1 MVLQNVNEP
10 RRSLVVANW
19 KMHKTIEQAAALAV
33 AVSAR
38 VIDFCAVQ
46 DIVICPPFTSLATVQ
61 AVLANTPIAL
71 GAQNLHW
78 EVEGAFTGEVSA
90 AMILTSGC
98 RYVILGHSERRQW
111 FGDTD
116 EVVRRK
122 LVAAQRAGLEPIV
135 CVGETLQQR
144 EAGNTNSVVLGQ
156 LESAL
161 DGIPSED
168 LFRISLAYE
177 PVWAIGTGQT
187 ATAAQADEVH
197 AVLRKWLRYE
207 RQEKVAEQMRILYG
221 GSVKPEN
228 AAELFEQENIDGD
241 LIGGASLDADSF
253 AAIVQAGID

>member
-1 MVLQNVNEP
+1 MTPESG
-10 RRSLVVANW
+10 RRVLVVANW
-19 KMHKTIEQAAALAV
+19 KMHKTAEEAADLAR
-33 AVSAR
+33 AVCAR
-38 VIDFCAVQ
+38 VTDSCAARDV
-46 DIVICPPFTSLATVQ
+46 VLCPPYTSLAAVQ
-61 AVLANTPIAL
+61 AVLVNTPITL

-78 EVEGAFTGEVSA
+78 AADGAYTGEVSA
-90 AMILTSGC
+90 DMILTSGC
-98 RYVILGHSERRQW
+98 RHVILGHSERRQL

-122 LVAAQRAGLEPIV
+122 LAAALRAGLEPII

-156 LESAL
+156 LESVL

-177 PVWAIGTGQT
+177 PVWAIGTGKT
-187 ATAAQADEVH
+187 ATAAQAEEVH

-207 RQEKVAEQMRILYG
+207 REEKVAEGMRIQYG

-228 AAELFEQENIDGD
+228 AAELFEQENIDGG
-241 LIGGASLDADSF
+241 LIGGASLDVDSF
-253 AAIVQAGID
+253 AAIVQAGIN